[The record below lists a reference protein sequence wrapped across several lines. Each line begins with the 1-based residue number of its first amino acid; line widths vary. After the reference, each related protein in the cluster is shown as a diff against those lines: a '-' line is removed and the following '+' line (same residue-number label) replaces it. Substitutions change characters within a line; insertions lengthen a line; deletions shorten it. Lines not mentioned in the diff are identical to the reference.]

1 MSALGRRWMG
11 FARYAKRRGMSLTL
25 QQRQRLLWSLRRGL
39 YLLGRPGLLAV
50 GLLLSLPPFYL
61 VAVAPAQ
68 ARLAAAHSSSLSLQE
83 QIDHASRAL
92 EGDILRTPHQQLA
105 AFYRIFP
112 QQNAAPQWLKK
123 LVALAHKHGLRL
135 NEGEYKALPDKTGRL
150 MRLQM
155 VMPVQGDYR
164 QIRRF
169 LAAMPGEIPI
179 IALEHVEFSRLSV
192 ADPSVEARIRLALYL
207 EQGS

>member
-1 MSALGRRWMG
+1 MSAPGRRWMG
-11 FARYAKRRGMSLTL
+11 LARYAKRCGMSLA
-25 QQRQRLLWSLRRGL
+25 QRQRWLWSLRRGL
-39 YLLGRPGLLAV
+39 TLLGRPGLLAV

-61 VAVAPAQ
+61 AAVAPAQ
-68 ARLAAAHSSSLSLQE
+68 ARLEAARSSSLSLQE
-83 QIDHASRAL
+83 QIRHASRAL
-92 EGDILRTPHQQLA
+92 EGDVLRTPSQQLA

-123 LVALAHKHGLRL
+123 LVALANKHGLRL
-135 NEGEYKALPDKTGRL
+135 NEGEYKALPDKTGSL

-169 LAAMPGEIPI
+169 LAAMPAEIPI
-179 IALEHVEFSRLSV
+179 IALEHVQFSRQSV
-192 ADPSVEARIRLALYL
+192 ADPNVEARTRLALYL